1 MTRKESTRRENE
13 HERREERFE
22 RLMNQLQKPDN
33 DKKDNPDSDRK
44 SHTTGDD

>member
-22 RLMNQLQKPDN
+22 RLMNHLQKPDM
-33 DKKDNPDSDRK
+33 DKEDDPDNK
-44 SHTTGDD
+44 KN